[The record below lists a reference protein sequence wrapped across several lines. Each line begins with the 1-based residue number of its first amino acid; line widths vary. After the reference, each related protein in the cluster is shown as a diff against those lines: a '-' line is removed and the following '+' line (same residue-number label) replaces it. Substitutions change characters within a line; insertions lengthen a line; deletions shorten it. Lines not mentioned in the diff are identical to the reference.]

1 MPVGGAVT
9 LLSREAISGWVVDT
23 EAEGLP
29 SVDIFVDGHK
39 VRTIKPT
46 SKMKGF
52 EEFPCK
58 GMAQFKFRVTPSF
71 AQYIHT
77 KQSLQFRVRDKVLPV
92 VENKYRVIRADR
104 RLPVEELVDRLK
116 VGYIVTK
123 NGKFRLSVHLDTEWQ
138 QKVLQFYARA
148 REFFKSKYDLDLP
161 IAYGT
166 LLGHV
171 RQAGFIPGDDDFDTA
186 YVSRHT
192 GTHAVKREMISIMR
206 DLIEAGEIVKL
217 AKRKNFFHWRD
228 KDLGVVIDVF
238 PAWCRDGMYF
248 QSFGVGSE
256 VANEIGKGFA
266 EEVLSGMPVLVP
278 VEKEKMLE
286 ATYGPEWRTPDP
298 MFQWVVKSPVAEEM
312 AKLTLSAEEANEI
325 YWDLNYKAQNVSP
338 PSSFANAVQPRI
350 DKRIKGV
357 IDLGCGS
364 GRDTVFVSG
373 GGLKALGLDYAH
385 TAIVANRERMVR
397 DGVTN
402 VTFEQVDVRDTEALT
417 SMIKAFA
424 KAVGGPIAIY
434 SRFFLHSIDD
444 AGEASVLRAIKD
456 ALPAGS
462 SVFLEFRT
470 HLDQHLAKTHGG
482 HYRRFVNPDDFEKRV
497 ANLKVFEIVHRQ
509 EGQGLATYKDEDP
522 HVARFELTK
531 ISRRPT
537 EKPFWEKMRDKVGL

>member
-1 MPVGGAVT
+1 MPIGGAVT
-9 LLSREAISGWVVDT
+9 LLSREAITGWVVDT
-23 EAEGLP
+23 EAESLP
-29 SVDIFVDGHK
+29 TVDIFVDGHK

-77 KQSLQFRVRDKVLPV
+77 AQSLQFRVRDKVLPV

-104 RLPVEELVDRLK
+104 RQPVEELVDRLK

-123 NGKFRLSVHLDTEWQ
+123 TGKFRLSVHLDIEWQ
-138 QKVLQFYARA
+138 HKVLQFYARA
-148 REFFKSKYDLDLP
+148 REVFKSKYDLDLP

-171 RQAGFIPGDDDFDTA
+171 RQGGFIPGDDDFDTT

-192 GTHAVKREMISIMR
+192 DTHAVKREMISIMR
-206 DLIEAGEIVKL
+206 DLIGAGETVKL
-217 AKRKNFFHWRD
+217 AKRKNFFHWAD
-228 KDLGVVIDVF
+228 KDLGVTIDVF
-238 PAWCRDGMYF
+238 PAWCRGDMYF
-248 QSFGVGSE
+248 QSFAVGSE
-256 VANEIGKGFA
+256 VAKEVAKGFT
-266 EEVLSGMPVLVP
+266 EETLCGMPVLVP
-278 VEKEKMLE
+278 VEKEKVLE
-286 ATYGPEWRTPDP
+286 GTYGSEWRTPDP
-298 MFQWVVKSPVAEEM
+298 MFQWVVKDPAAYEM
-312 AKLTLSAEEANEI
+312 AKLSLTKEEANEI
-325 YWDLNYKAQNVSP
+325 YWDLNYKDLSVNP
-338 PSSFANAVQPRI
+338 PSSFANAVQPKI
-350 DKRIKGV
+350 DKRIKGL

-364 GRDTVFVSG
+364 GRDTTFVS

-385 TAIVANRERMVR
+385 TAIVANRDRMSR
-397 DGVTN
+397 EGVTN
-402 VTFEQVDVRDTEALT
+402 VAFEQVDVRETEALT
-417 SMIKAFA
+417 SIIKAFS
-424 KAVGGPIAIY
+424 KAAGGPIAVY

-456 ALPAGS
+456 ALPTGS

-470 HLDQHLAKTHGG
+470 HLDQHLTKTHGG

-497 ANLKVFEIVHRQ
+497 ANLKVFEIVQRQ

-522 HVARFELTK
+522 HIARFELRK
-531 ISRRPT
+531 ISRRPVKKT
-537 EKPFWEKMRDKVGL
+537 FWKTMRNKVGF